1 MSHIVYTH
9 KVKQGKRKL
18 QTIRDRKN
26 ERRLQENCEN
36 KRSSDGK
43 LRKVS
48 ERERKPVR
56 GTEIQIKGIR
66 QLIPP

>member
-1 MSHIVYTH
+1 MSILL
-9 KVKQGKRKL
+9 KVKQGKREL
-18 QTIRDRKN
+18 QTIRDRQN

-36 KRSSDGK
+36 KHSRDGK
-43 LRKVS
+43 IRKLS

-56 GTEIQIKGIR
+56 GIESQIKGIR